1 MGDWLYQN
9 LRLFS
14 ERDTDPG
21 MAEEKR
27 AVAYY
32 DYDVY
37 MGVSDYNRLREML
50 GLAPVTLRR
59 TGITGRIIYW
69 SCRTGNWRK

>member
-1 MGDWLYQN
+1 MVDYLYQN

-14 ERDTDPG
+14 DRDSDPA
-21 MAEEKR
+21 MAEGRK

-37 MGVSDYNRLREML
+37 MGITDYNSLHM
-50 GLAPVTLRR
+50 GLNFAGFKTEGFAQNGHNGTDFL
-59 TGITGRIIYW
+59 
-69 SCRTGNWRK
+69 

>member
-21 MAEEKR
+21 MAEGKR

-50 GLAPVTLRR
+50 GLAPVTLRDNQ
-59 TGITGRIIYW
+59 Y
-69 SCRTGNWRK
+69 

>member
-21 MAEEKR
+21 MAEGKR

-50 GLAPVTLRR
+50 GLAL
-59 TGITGRIIYW
+59 
-69 SCRTGNWRK
+69 